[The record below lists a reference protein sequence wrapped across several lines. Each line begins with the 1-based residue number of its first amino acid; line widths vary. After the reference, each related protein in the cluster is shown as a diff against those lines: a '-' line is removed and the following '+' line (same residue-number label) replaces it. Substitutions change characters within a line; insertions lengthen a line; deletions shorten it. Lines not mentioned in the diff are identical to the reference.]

1 MTDAKRRPPEV
12 VWYAGYGSNLS
23 AERFLCYIAGGT
35 PRGAAQPCRGARDT
49 TQPRADRPLDVPY
62 RLYFS
67 GHSTMW
73 DGAPAF
79 IDTVESTDTPARA
92 RAYLIT
98 WEQFEDVVAQENGRL
113 TAPIDLVP
121 DELTVGSSHPIGAGL
136 YPNVRCVGHLEG
148 LPALTFTSA
157 RTMAEA
163 QAELARPADAYLEMM
178 IDGLRV
184 SHAMSDGAI
193 VAYLGAAPGCS
204 GELVAAV
211 LAGTGR

>member
-1 MTDAKRRPPEV
+1 VTEAGAHRAPDM
-12 VWYAGYGSNLS
+12 VWYAGYGSNLC

-35 PRGAAQPCRGARDT
+35 PRGASRRCRGARDKT
-49 TQPRADRPLDVPY
+49 DPRDDQPLEIPY

-79 IDTVESTDTPARA
+79 IDTVGSTEIPARA

-98 WEQFEDVVAQENGRL
+98 WEQFEDVVAQENRRP
-113 TAPIDLVP
+113 TTPIDLVP
-121 DELTVGSSHPIGAGL
+121 GELAVGSSNLIGAGL
-136 YPNVRCVGHLEG
+136 YPNLRCVGHLEG

-163 QAELARPADAYLEMM
+163 DLAPPADAYLETM
-178 IDGLRV
+178 IDGLRA
-184 SHAMSDGAI
+184 SHLMSDDALL
-193 VAYLGAAPGCS
+193 AYLGATPGCS
-204 GELVAAV
+204 EELVAAV